1 MKDHTPWISTI
12 GLRGHSR
19 KYRVSASPSVTG
31 GNSIFV
37 PMNPTP
43 QQPLTQA
50 EQSMS
55 HKARPVSDM
64 SPAEFRKHGYAVIDW
79 IADYLDAPDKWPVLP
94 AVRPGDVRGAL
105 PISPP
110 ERGESMEEILND
122 FQRLIVPAITHWN
135 HPAFLAYFANPATAA
150 GVLGETLTAA
160 LNVNA
165 MLWRTSPAAT
175 ELEELTLDWLRQ
187 MLGLPDGFFGVIGD
201 TASSNT
207 LYALAAA
214 REMHPE
220 LRIREEGMSGRA
232 DLPRVVVYCSEE
244 AHSSVD
250 KALMTLGFG
259 LEALKK
265 IPTDSALRMDAKAL
279 AAAVENDR
287 RAGRVPVA
295 VVATVGTTSTT
306 AIDPVPAIAEIC
318 GRHGLWLHVDASYG
332 GTAAI
337 LPEMRYV
344 LDGCDR
350 ADSLVVNPHKW
361 LFTPMDCSALYT
373 RRPDLLKRAFQHIP
387 DYLVVSEGD
396 AVANLMDY
404 GIALGRRFRAL
415 KLWFVIRNF
424 GVDGL
429 RSLIREHIRIARQLG
444 EWIDDDPELERMA
457 EINFSTVIFRH
468 CPSGMKGR
476 DLDQH
481 NARLLEKVIADREV
495 YLSHTRVR
503 GSYALRIA
511 IGNIHTT
518 EAHVK
523 RALALVREA
532 AGSGTRA

>member
-1 MKDHTPWISTI
+1 MPPQ
-12 GLRGHSR
+12 SR
-19 KYRVSASPSVTG
+19 PV
-31 GNSIFV
+31 
-37 PMNPTP
+37 
-43 QQPLTQA
+43 Q
-50 EQSMS
+50 
-55 HKARPVSDM
+55 PVSDM

-79 IADYLDAPDKWPVLP
+79 IADYLEAPEKWPVLP
-94 AVRPGDVRGAL
+94 AVRPGDVRRTL
-105 PISPP
+105 PASPP
-110 ERGESMEEILND
+110 ERGESMEEILGD
-122 FQRLIVPAITHWN
+122 FQKLIVPAITHWN
-135 HPAFLAYFANPATAA
+135 HPAFMAYFANSATAA

-175 ELEELTLDWLRQ
+175 ELEQLTMDWLRQ
-187 MLGLPDGFFGVIGD
+187 MLGLPSSFFGVIAD

-214 REMHPE
+214 REMRPK
-220 LRIREEGMSGRA
+220 LRIREHGMVART
-232 DLPRVVVYCSEE
+232 DLPPMYIYCSEE

-250 KALMTLGFG
+250 KAVMTLGFG
-259 LEALKK
+259 LNALKK
-265 IPTDSALRMDAKAL
+265 ISTDDRMRIDAKEL
-279 AAAVENDR
+279 AAVVERDR
-287 RAGRVPVA
+287 DAGALPLA

-306 AIDPVPAIAEIC
+306 AIDPIGEIADLC
-318 GRHGLWLHVDASYG
+318 AKHKMWLHVDASYG

-337 LPEMRYV
+337 LPEMRHV

-373 RRPDLLKRAFQHIP
+373 RHPDLLKRAFQHIP
-387 DYLVVSEGD
+387 DFLAVSEGEG
-396 AVANLMDY
+396 VANLMDY
-404 GIALGRRFRAL
+404 GVALGRRFRAL

-429 RSLIREHIRIARQLG
+429 QSLIREHIRIARRLG
-444 EWIDDDPELERMA
+444 DWIDDDPEFQRMA
-457 EINFSTVIFRH
+457 EVNFSTVVFRH
-468 CPSGMKGR
+468 CPPGMRGR
-476 DLDQH
+476 DLDEH
-481 NARLLEKVIADREV
+481 NVRLLEKVVAGREV

-523 RALALVREA
+523 RALELVKEA
-532 AGSGTRA
+532 AGARTHA